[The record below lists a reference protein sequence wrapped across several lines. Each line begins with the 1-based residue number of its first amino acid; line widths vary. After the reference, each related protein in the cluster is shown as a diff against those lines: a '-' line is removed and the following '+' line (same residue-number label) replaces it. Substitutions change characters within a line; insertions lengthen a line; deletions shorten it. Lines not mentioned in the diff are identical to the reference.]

1 MAETTS
7 RKTAT
12 DADRTPLPSAPA
24 SARSAEGLRFN
35 RLFSKPGISPY
46 DEVQWER
53 RDAAISDFAGKPI
66 FEQKAVE
73 TPIDWSMTAT
83 NIVASKYLHGQ
94 LGTSERE
101 TGVRQL
107 VTRVAETVRD
117 WGIHDGYFALPE
129 DAAVFHDE
137 LVHLLVNQKVAF
149 NSPVWFNVG
158 CDRLEPNSDAQNWH
172 YDPKTG
178 AVEFSVTGYRN
189 PQCSAC
195 FINSVDDSLDSILT
209 LAKTE
214 GMLFKWGSG
223 TGSNLS
229 PIRGSMELLS
239 GGGTASGPLSFMR
252 GFDAF
257 AGVIKS
263 GGKTRR
269 AAKMV
274 ILNVDHPDI
283 IDFIECKAKEEAK
296 AWALMQAGYDGSS
309 GPDSEAYSSIFFQNA
324 NNSVRVTDEFMRAVE
339 SDGEFTTH
347 TVKDHKPVQTYKARE
362 IMKKIAEATWQCGDP
377 GMQYDTTIN
386 RWHTSKNSGR
396 INASNPCSEYMFL
409 DNSAC
414 NLASFNLLKF
424 VTPAGTFDIAA
435 YRHAIGIMITAMDIL
450 VDNSGYP
457 TEWIG
462 RNSHDYRPLGLGY
475 ANLGALL
482 MNFGLPYDSDAGRDF
497 AATLTAIMCGEAYL
511 QSSRLAEKCPPLGS
525 ATPLTA
531 KPHDEGGACPG
542 FYVNREPFL
551 DVIRMHRAEVNNIGR
566 SKSSAEPFVTP
577 QLEALIAASRDCWD
591 QALAQGEKH
600 GYRNSQVTV
609 LAPTGTIGF
618 MMDCDTTGIEPD
630 LALVKYKKLV
640 GGGMIKIVN
649 NTVPAA
655 LFKLGYSNDQVDAIV
670 SYIDATGTIEGAP
683 GVKPEH
689 LAVFDCS
696 FKPAKGTRSI
706 HYTGHVKM
714 MAATQP
720 FLSGAISKTVNLPH
734 DCSLDDIAEAY
745 LDAWRLGLK
754 AVAIYRDGSK
764 GAQPLN
770 VSDGKGAKEIKGAV
784 AKDSPIEALSQA
796 ADRVLASLVQGKPGA
811 EADIKTLEAKV
822 SEKLEVTSRSILA
835 AANAFQSALQ
845 NVVFPS
851 GADAGSST
859 RGVSLS
865 AQEQDP
871 NSPPRA
877 VRHRLPEERASLT
890 HKFSLAGHE
899 GYITVG
905 LYPSGEPGEIF
916 IKMAKEG
923 STVSGLM
930 DSFATAISLSL
941 QHGVPLKVLCEKF
954 AHTRFEPSGWTGNEH
969 IGFAKSIM
977 DYIFRWLQLRFLS
990 GQQLSL
996 FAGLAAPVAAAPAP
1010 PSLIDDS
1017 STESGGPFKSV
1028 VSLSG
1033 NEGRQPLTAD
1043 QHQPTRGMGATSSPQ
1058 GGIASEAQPNNP
1070 VILSEAARG
1079 AESKDLRFGNLPDRG
1094 VYHAADA
1101 MRSMYDMGDAPSCHT
1116 CGAIMV
1122 RNGSCYRCMSCGST
1136 SGCS

>member
-1 MAETTS
+1 MAEASNSVTSAAQNGWAAHYSQSVSKPQSTTGVHC
-7 RKTAT
+7 T
-12 DADRTPLPSAPA
+12 
-24 SARSAEGLRFN
+24 
-35 RLFSKPGISPY
+35 RLFTKPGVSPY
-46 DEVQWER
+46 SEVAWER
-53 RDAAISDFAGKPI
+53 RTASITDAAGGSI
-66 FEQKAVE
+66 FEQKDVE
-73 TPIDWSMTAT
+73 VPADWSMTAT
-83 NIVASKYLHGQ
+83 NIVASKYLHGHI
-94 LGTSERE
+94 GTPQGEFGARE

-107 VTRVAETVRD
+107 VARVAETIRD
-117 WGIHDGYFALPE
+117 WGIAGGYFATPE
-129 DAAVFHDE
+129 DAAIFHDE
-137 LVHLLVNQKVAF
+137 LVHLLVTQKAAF

-158 CDRLEPNSDAQNWH
+158 CERLEPNSDAQNWH
-172 YDPKTG
+172 WNAHSC
-178 AVEFSVTGYRN
+178 AVEFSVTGYRS

-223 TGSNLS
+223 TGTNLS
-229 PIRGSMELLS
+229 SIRGSMETLS

-283 IDFIECKAKEEAK
+283 ADFIECKAKEEVK
-296 AWALMQAGYDGSS
+296 AWTLMQAGYDGS

-324 NNSVRVTDEFMRAVE
+324 NNSVRVNDEFMRAVE
-339 SDGEFTTH
+339 RDQDFTTRK
-347 TVKDHKPVQTYKARE
+347 VKGGEPSKVYKARDL
-362 IMKKIAEATWQCGDP
+362 MRKIAEATWQCGDP

-386 RWHTSKNSGR
+386 KWHTSKNSGR

-409 DNSAC
+409 DDSAC

-424 VTPAGTFDIAA
+424 VTPAGAFDVDA
-435 YRHAIGIMITAMDIL
+435 YRHAIDILITAMDIL

-457 TEWIG
+457 TEAIV

-482 MNFGLPYDSDAGRDF
+482 MAMGLPYDSDAGRDF
-497 AATLTAIMCGEAYL
+497 AAALTAIMCGQAYL
-511 QSSRLAEKCPPLGS
+511 QSSVLAETAPALVS
-525 ATPLTA
+525 ATALCQQA
-531 KPHDEGGACPG
+531 QYADAHGLSQRGGACPG

-551 DVIRMHRAEVNNIGR
+551 DVIRMHRAEVNKIGHANP
-566 SKSSAEPFVTP
+566 AEPFSTP
-577 QLEALIAASRDCWD
+577 QLASLIEASKDCWD
-591 QALAQGEKH
+591 QALAHGEQH
-600 GYRNSQVTV
+600 GFRNSQVTV

-630 LALVKYKKLV
+630 LALIKYKKLV

-649 NTVPAA
+649 NTVPVA
-655 LFKLGYSNDQVDAIV
+655 LFKLGYTNPQVDSIV
-670 SYIDATGTIEGAP
+670 SYIDSTGTIEGAP
-683 GVKPEH
+683 GIKPEH

-696 FKPAKGTRSI
+696 FKPNKGTRSI
-706 HYTGHVKM
+706 HSSGHIKM
-714 MAATQP
+714 MAAAQP

-734 DCSLDDIAEAY
+734 DATLDDIIQAY
-745 LDAWRLGLK
+745 MEAWRLGLK

-770 VSDGKGAKEIKGAV
+770 VSDGNKAKVIKNALGAESSV
-784 AKDSPIEALSQA
+784 DETVNA
-796 ADRVLASLVQGKPGA
+796 AAERVLAAMAQGNTSSIGDDLKL
-811 EADIKTLEAKV
+811 LEEKV
-822 SEKLEVTSRSILA
+822 SARLEVTA
-835 AANAFQSALQ
+835 NAVVTAANAFSASIANAVNLGHAAALREEPEASQ
-845 NVVFPS
+845 
-851 GADAGSST
+851 G
-859 RGVSLS
+859 
-865 AQEQDP
+865 
-871 NSPPRA
+871 PPRA
-877 VRHRLPEERASLT
+877 VRHRLPEERPSLT
-890 HKFSLAGHE
+890 HKFSIAGHE

-905 LYPSGEPGEIF
+905 LYPNGQPGEIF

-930 DSFATAISLSL
+930 DSFATAVSLSL

-954 AHTRFEPSGWTGNEH
+954 AHTRFEPSGWTGSEQ

-990 GQQLSL
+990 GHQLSL
-996 FAGLAAPVAAAPAP
+996 FTGLAAGAQYPAP
-1010 PSLIDDS
+1010 PAL
-1017 STESGGPFKSV
+1017 P
-1028 VSLSG
+1028 
-1033 NEGRQPLTAD
+1033 P
-1043 QHQPTRGMGATSSPQ
+1043 
-1058 GGIASEAQPNNP
+1058 
-1070 VILSEAARG
+1070 ILSDPLSDEPASGAGGYETRPPAAGILPEAGPLGQGRASSSSFNM
-1079 AESKDLRFGNLPDRG
+1079 EDRG
-1094 VYHAADA
+1094 IFGAPETLKGGGAIFHAADA
-1101 MRSMYDMGDAPSCHT
+1101 MKEYLDMGDAPSCHT